1 MHNMNSMNNMSDH
14 AHHHAH
20 HDMMTTTPP
29 GGEIVMDH
37 GDHQMDHGSHGGA
50 GASHGDHSGHG
61 MDHTMEGMMMMQMY
75 FYVSCEA
82 TILFKEWTV
91 SSCWGMFGSCVAVFI
106 MAALYEGLKVLREI
120 LLRKSMVSVRYNTVP
135 VGTRGENSNGTLIT
149 ETHKSVGA
157 RMCSL
162 AHSLQA
168 MLHILQVVLS
178 YFLMLIFMTY
188 NVWLCLAV
196 AFGAGVG
203 YFLFSW
209 KRAIVVDINE
219 HCH

>member
-1 MHNMNSMNNMSDH
+1 MHDMHNMNGMSNMSDH
-14 AHHHAH
+14 HDHHAH
-20 HDMMTTTPP
+20 HQGHDMMTTAPP
-29 GGEIVMDH
+29 GGAIAMDH
-37 GDHQMDHGSHGGA
+37 DAHGAHGG
-50 GASHGDHSGHG
+50 HSSHG
-61 MDHTMEGMMMMQMY
+61 MDHSMEGMMMMQMY

-106 MAALYEGLKVLREI
+106 LASLYEGLKVLREI
-120 LLRKSMVSVRYNTVP
+120 LLRRSMVSVRYNTVP
-135 VGTRGENSNGTLIT
+135 VGNRGENGNTLIT

-162 AHSLQA
+162 GHSLQA
-168 MLHILQVVLS
+168 VLHILQVVLS